1 MKVGAGSVRA
11 GCASGGGGDVSA
23 SGAPSAVEQWIAMIR
38 KYTLQT
44 EGASVAAESVSVGGG
59 RVEGERA
66 RDGCANVIVA
76 ATVTVT
82 KSSNLKD

>member
-1 MKVGAGSVRA
+1 
-11 GCASGGGGDVSA
+11 
-23 SGAPSAVEQWIAMIR
+23 MIR

-66 RDGCANVIVA
+66 RDGCANVSVA